1 MAKASSPEVKCTF
14 ISGGSIHQ
22 KNPASHTQI
31 LEIQKVLHIAKN
43 QTTMQTERP
52 PMIDN
57 QIYEKIINGETV
69 RLETTSTE
77 ERIMSMK
84 KWLQQFKPIVSVNVY
99 PQQDEIRA
107 TLWIGGLQYD
117 QRFLMAGTL
126 KSDSLSFTVINGDTG

>member
-1 MAKASSPEVKCTF
+1 
-14 ISGGSIHQ
+14 
-22 KNPASHTQI
+22 
-31 LEIQKVLHIAKN
+31 
-43 QTTMQTERP
+43 
-52 PMIDN
+52 MIDN